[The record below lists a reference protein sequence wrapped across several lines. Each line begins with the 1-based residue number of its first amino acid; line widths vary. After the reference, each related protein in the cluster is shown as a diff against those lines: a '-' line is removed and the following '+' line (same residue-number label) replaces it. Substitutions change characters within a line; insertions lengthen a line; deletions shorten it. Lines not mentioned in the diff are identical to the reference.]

1 MQYQHRDSYKIYS
14 RPRLNLK
21 GLKKS
26 PKTHKLRNKIRRTTP
41 IFTILI
47 IAIITCFL
55 IWNFI
60 NPVFEKLCEDKAK
73 SVVIKNNKWI
83 KLYKFHNIFK
93 SYFTSIH

>member
-1 MQYQHRDSYKIYS
+1 MQYQHRGSYKIYS

-26 PKTHKLRNKIRRTTP
+26 PKSHKLRKKIRRTTP

-47 IAIITCFL
+47 IAIITCFF

-60 NPVFEKLCEDKAK
+60 NPVFENLCEDKAK
-73 SVVIKNNKWI
+73 SAATLVTNEETTKIIKKYNYDTF
-83 KLYKFHNIFK
+83 LQ
-93 SYFTSIH
+93 